1 MEPFVKVPRSLY
13 QNSDFTRLTAQARD
27 VYCYLYTM
35 AQYKTVIL
43 PEQYGNITLHEGELL
58 TSYNTIRRALRMK
71 DDESARRAVI
81 SLIKTG
87 FITKKTTGRGSV
99 VTIANW
105 LSSEDGKTVSNRE
118 NNRLSNRA
126 MNEAGKNNRESDR
139 ENTELETE
147 TATEFWESMLAKDEN
162 SVATEFSTFERDEE
176 GTGKEAFSDET
187 TEKATERATEFPPV
201 KATTYKNNKNIR
213 IQEQKNSE
221 PGETRLSC
229 ISTTTTEEPIITSGY
244 EVYRTSEEDV
254 RQAAEEGVSLLN
266 SFAGASYIASEEDVK
281 KLQNAMSECNATK
294 EEVLKA
300 IQYKFDT
307 SALKG
312 EIKSMF
318 FSPRMFFPKVG
329 HYVNEM
335 RGATNEH
342 ER

>member
-126 MNEAGKNNRESDR
+126 MMKQEK
-139 ENTELETE
+139 
-147 TATEFWESMLAKDEN
+147 
-162 SVATEFSTFERDEE
+162 
-176 GTGKEAFSDET
+176 T
-187 TEKATERATEFPPV
+187 TEKATG
-201 KATTYKNNKNIR
+201 K
-213 IQEQKNSE
+213 IQSLKQ
-221 PGETRLSC
+221 
-229 ISTTTTEEPIITSGY
+229 
-244 EVYRTSEEDV
+244 
-254 RQAAEEGVSLLN
+254 RQQQ
-266 SFAGASYIASEEDVK
+266 SFGRVC
-281 KLQNAMSECNATK
+281 L
-294 EEVLKA
+294 
-300 IQYKFDT
+300 
-307 SALKG
+307 
-312 EIKSMF
+312 
-318 FSPRMFFPKVG
+318 PRMK
-329 HYVNEM
+329 
-335 RGATNEH
+335 TL
-342 ER
+342 